1 MTFRTRRKRKNEG
14 LEYYIKKYCFQEF
27 DLLSS
32 LIEEDECHNQYL
44 CKPNI
49 YLRYKDIRPYIY
61 NNVRIKS
68 AHKFINA
75 SWIHMPFPGMF
86 IATQGPLPTTIE
98 DFWTMCDEYDIEAIV
113 MLCKLKEKNVEKCA
127 KYWECNNLI
136 NFEIKQIQEQALDED
151 NGIILRKFQFTN
163 VLKKNLV
170 KTITQIH
177 LTCWEDHT
185 ALSEDYFDKIK
196 DLIDFV
202 DKFRNGKPVVVHC
215 SAGVGRTGAF
225 ISLYN
230 IYHEIMQQIY
240 CGNNE
245 IIEISVFNLVRKI
258 KELRMFMVE
267 NENQYFFLYLFI
279 YFLLVNF
286 N

>member
-1 MTFRTRRKRKNEG
+1 MTFRTRRKHKNEG

-27 DLLSS
+27 DLLSG
-32 LIEEDECHNQYL
+32 LIEEDEFHNQYL

-127 KYWECNNLI
+127 KYWDC
-136 NFEIKQIQEQALDED
+136 
-151 NGIILRKFQFTN
+151 
-163 VLKKNLV
+163 
-170 KTITQIH
+170 
-177 LTCWEDHT
+177 
-185 ALSEDYFDKIK
+185 K
-196 DLIDFV
+196 DLINYV
-202 DKFRNGKPVVVHC
+202 IKKIEEKALDKDIQWNYSKK
-215 SAGVGRTGAF
+215 
-225 ISLYN
+225 ISTYKCIKKKLSKNYYTN
-230 IYHEIMQQIY
+230 T
-240 CGNNE
+240 
-245 IIEISVFNLVRKI
+245 FNLLGRSYSFK
-258 KELRMFMVE
+258 
-267 NENQYFFLYLFI
+267 
-279 YFLLVNF
+279 
-286 N
+286 